1 MNAKGVLMPPLT
13 SAAHYSQANNVVS
26 DLVFSYGA
34 AFIATLLFEVP
45 MLNLEKIILRPFT
58 GPPKKQGRSGNGLS
72 NSAYAAE
79 SPPVDFVINGHHYP
93 DDYKRSAG
101 GERNSSSRL

>member
-1 MNAKGVLMPPLT
+1 M
-13 SAAHYSQANNVVS
+13 QANNVVS

-34 AFIATLLFEVP
+34 AFIGTLLFEVP
-45 MLNLEKIILRPFT
+45 ILNLEKIILRPII
-58 GPPKKQGRSGNGLS
+58 GSDKKNARPGNGIS
-72 NSAYAAE
+72 NTGYSTE

-93 DDYKRSAG
+93 DDFKRATG